1 MNVQTKK
8 RGIFS
13 SIDTISKAYQTDWMR
28 LKYTTEEQK

>member
-1 MNVQTKK
+1 MNVQTRK

-13 SIDTISKAYQTDWMR
+13 SIDTISKAHKTDWMR